1 MPRHDRRRGSGAEIN
16 NGDAGDQIAMITG
29 SADTPIR
36 IRAIHSDRKSQ
47 GTHPPQEY
55 EGLLPDIAE
64 RTQQLNRDGYNIYM
78 IAQLTKPLPAEGH
91 YTRDADVIGVRC
103 LYADGDDSEL
113 PSDWHVE
120 PTFILVHP
128 KTGRW
133 WAYWKVS
140 IFPLDDLRDMIKRI
154 AIHYDS
160 DPSISNP
167 ARIVRLAGYG
177 RWKEGENYGPYEFQ
191 RRTGSSTEQWE
202 HQGLKPLPAPVTSKG
217 VKKPKKKKPQRT
229 PRLAYAGSRDAD
241 SVIELNRLRK
251 LLLLVPPGDRGD
263 WLKVMFM
270 LRDGKVIDDNFKV
283 LDEVDKLALFDCWA
297 SGELYSQ
304 MTGVS
309 P

>member
-1 MPRHDRRRGSGAEIN
+1 MPPHDRRRGSNAGIN
-16 NGDAGDQIAMITG
+16 NGDAGDQIAMIAG
-29 SADTPIR
+29 NADAPIR

-55 EGLLPDIAE
+55 GGALADIAE

-78 IAQLTKPLPAEGH
+78 VAQPTKPLTGEGH
-91 YTRDADVIGVRC
+91 FTRDADILGVRC
-103 LYADGDDSEL
+103 LYADGDDTEL
-113 PSDWHVE
+113 PSEWHVE

-177 RWKEGENYGPYEFQ
+177 RWKDGKDYGPYELH
-191 RRTGSSTEQWE
+191 RCTNSSTEQWE
-202 HQGLKPLPAPVTSKG
+202 HQDLKLLP
-217 VKKPKKKKPQRT
+217 
-229 PRLAYAGSRDAD
+229 PRVAYAGPRDAE

-251 LLLLVPPGDRGD
+251 LLLLVPPGDRED
-263 WLKVMFM
+263 WLKLMFM
-270 LRDGKVIDDNFKV
+270 LRDGTVIDDKFEV
-283 LDEVDKLALFDCWA
+283 LDEADKLALFDSWA

-304 MTGVS
+304 MTGAS